1 MQFLKMTKSI
11 QKITLERHISKQH
24 LQPSSIVAKFS
35 PFGEKK
41 ITAQKPSGDSAG
53 QGFLGKKAGGWN
65 IHTTLGRSTF
75 SLVPILSGMTGVYL
89 DEGSKQSDIVVGGRN
104 PKQPPVG
111 CIQKL

>member
-41 ITAQKPSGDSAG
+41 FTAQKPSGDSAG
-53 QGFLGKKAGGWN
+53 QGFLGKKAGGVKYSHHFGEIN
-65 IHTTLGRSTF
+65 F
-75 SLVPILSGMTGVYL
+75 FTGP
-89 DEGSKQSDIVVGGRN
+89 DFVGDDR
-104 PKQPPVG
+104 
-111 CIQKL
+111 CIPR